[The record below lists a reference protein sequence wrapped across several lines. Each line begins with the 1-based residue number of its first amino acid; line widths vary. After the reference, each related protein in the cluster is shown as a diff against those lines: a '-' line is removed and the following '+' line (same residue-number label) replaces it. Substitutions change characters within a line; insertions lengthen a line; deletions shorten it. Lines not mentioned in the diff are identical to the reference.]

1 MRPRI
6 HVPVLAAVAALA
18 LAGLVPL
25 TLSGCGS
32 SAGTVRYAPGE
43 DSFVAGR
50 ELYNSGDMGESASAL
65 KAYLDASPGG
75 PHAEEA
81 SFLLGMAYTRLKQY
95 PLAEVELRHFMDLYP
110 ASPRMAEVEYRLAVC
125 YWEDARP
132 ASFDQEKTIFAR
144 DQLKRFLTLYPESP
158 LVPDAK
164 ALLLRVRDRLAEKS
178 LLNARLY
185 THLRQPASTVFYAD
199 RVLGE
204 YGDTQWAAEAAYLKG
219 VAQLEQGKSAEGREA
234 LARLVRDLPGSEWA
248 AKAREKLAESAPEK
262 P

>member
-1 MRPRI
+1 MRPGFRF
-6 HVPVLAAVAALA
+6 PVSAALAALA
-18 LAGLVPL
+18 LAGLSL
-25 TLSGCGS
+25 STLAGCGS
-32 SAGTVRYAPGE
+32 SVGTVRYAPGE
-43 DSFVAGR
+43 DSFIAGR
-50 ELYNSGDMGESASAL
+50 ELYGSGDMGECASAL

-81 SFLLGMAYTRLKQY
+81 SFLLGAAYTRLKQY

-110 ASPRMAEVEYRLAVC
+110 ASPRLAEVEYRLAVC

-132 ASFDQEKTIFAR
+132 ASFDQEKTTFAR

-164 ALLLRVRDRLAEKS
+164 ALLSSVRDRLAEKAV
-178 LLNARLY
+178 LNARLY
-185 THLRQPASTVFYAD
+185 THLNQPGSTVFYAE

-204 YGDTQWAAEAAYLKG
+204 YGDTKWAAEAAYLKG
-219 VAQLEQGKSAEGREA
+219 VALQAQGKGAEGREV
-234 LARLVRDLPGSEWA
+234 LARLVRDLPDSEWA
-248 AKAREKLAESAPEK
+248 VKAREKLAESAPEK